1 MNEKILLHK
10 IILPKDASENE
21 TPELIV
27 RGEKPEWDES
37 KQGYIIKNG
46 KCDFS
51 TYYNSLSLTKWIRHT
66 IADRLYLELK
76 MKGSFRIELFGYN
89 VGEKKI
95 IKRLLFSKEYELSRK
110 KTVEIEI
117 PKAGFNIVSFTVT
130 PVEEALV
137 FGGGYYAEADADFIR
152 EPKIHIITTTY
163 KKEYYIEKNSA
174 KLEQMIFSNERLS
187 PHFRWLIVDNGN
199 SEELDLFNSDNVRV
213 VHNPNTGGSGGFARG
228 MIEVNHY
235 EDKPTHIILTDDDIE
250 FIPGS
255 FERIY
260 AFLSILKDEFKDNL
274 IAGAMLRED
283 KPYLQIEDVGHMA
296 SNGFLGGIKDP
307 KDMRFLSRV
316 ISNEE
321 FVPYVPTQYSA
332 WWFCCIPISVATPD
346 NLPMPFFIRDDDV
359 DFSVRNHV
367 GVLTMNGIA
376 VRHERFYDRFSGVNE
391 YYLGLRNEL
400 ILRSLH
406 DEFNDYDIFYLAKD
420 VLKRELYKYNYK
432 SAEMVMRAIE
442 DYLKGP
448 EFLKNVNPSK
458 LLPEI
463 KAMDNEYLPLTDE
476 VRELTGFKKL
486 KKRYDLSKVRK
497 FIYDYT
503 YNGQKFIS
511 FVPVRRKGVI
521 EKGWKYCVE
530 KQFLAKEVY
539 SIDKKAGTYAVYKKD
554 LSKFKD
560 IMERFSKLEA
570 RYIAENEKV
579 AAAYRA
585 SAKELHSEKFWRDY
599 FKKLEEE
606 P

>member
-1 MNEKILLHK
+1 MSEKILLYK
-10 IILPKDASENE
+10 LILPKDAAENE
-21 TPELIV
+21 VQELIF
-27 RGEKPEWDES
+27 RGERPVWNGQKL
-37 KQGYIIKNG
+37 GYDIEKG

-51 TYYNSLSLTKWIRHT
+51 TFYNAFSLAKWMRYT
-66 IADRLYLELK
+66 IADRFFLELK
-76 MKGSFRIELFGYN
+76 MRGLFRIELYGYN
-89 VGEKKI
+89 TGEKKI
-95 IKRLLFSKEYELSRK
+95 IKRKLFSREYEYK
-110 KTVEIEI
+110 KKSTIKIEI
-117 PKAGFNIVSFTVT
+117 PKGRYNIVSFTVVPIEDT
-130 PVEEALV
+130 IIFDGA
-137 FGGGYYAEADADFIR
+137 YYAEAESEFVKD
-152 EPKIHIITTTY
+152 PKIDIITTTY
-163 KKEYYIEKNSA
+163 KKEYYIEKNYA
-174 KLEQMIFSNERLS
+174 GLNDLIFSDERMA
-187 PHFRWLIVDNGN
+187 PRFRWLIVDNGN
-199 SEELDLFNSDNVRV
+199 SEELESFENDKVRV

-255 FERIY
+255 FERLY
-260 AFLSILKDEFKDNL
+260 SLLSIIKDEYKENL
-274 IAGAMLRED
+274 IAGGMLRLD

-316 ISNEE
+316 ISNED

-332 WWFCCIPISVATPD
+332 WWFCCIPMSVATPD

-359 DFSVRNHV
+359 DFSVRNHL
-367 GVLTMNGIA
+367 GVMTLNGIA

-432 SAEMVMRAIE
+432 NAEMVMRAIE

-448 EFLKNVNPSK
+448 EFLKGINPSK

-463 KAMDNEYLPLTDE
+463 KAMDNEYLSLTEE
-476 VRELTGFKKL
+476 VTELTGFKKL
-486 KKRYDLSKVRK
+486 KKRYDLSSFKK

-511 FVPVRRKGVI
+511 RVPVRRKGVI

-539 SIDKKAGTYAVYKKD
+539 SIDAKAGTYAVYKRD
-554 LSKFKD
+554 ISKFKD
-560 IMERFSKLEA
+560 IMDRFSKLEA
-570 RYIAENEKV
+570 RYMEENNSV
-579 AAAYRA
+579 VAAYRSA
-585 SAKELHSEKFWRDY
+585 AKELHSEKFWSDY

-606 P
+606 G